1 MRHAS
6 TVAALILAAPLLGGA
21 RVAMPAAPLPT
32 HDSALDVYARPA
44 FLVDIGAGR
53 HLNLRCSGSG
63 APAVILE
70 SGAMADSMAWS
81 KVQPLLAR
89 STRVCA
95 YDRAGLGFSDAGP
108 LPRDL
113 DADVSDLRALVQAAK
128 IDAPVVLVGH
138 SLGST
143 IVRRYAERWPS
154 DVSGLVL
161 VDPPPQHVAEFSP
174 AWVKADDESRVAGLA
189 FYRACEK
196 GAEQHRLDTPP
207 ALKSCLRGPDPAW
220 SVGSNAA
227 DHRNESRPAFWRT
240 VISVTESNGALF
252 AQPVPAKERH
262 RDTPLIVLTADAA
275 CADAAPADRTILQ
288 RAQEATHRRSAATS
302 TRSERIHV
310 AGASHDVQ
318 IDRPHAVAGAIA
330 EVIGQSRR

>member
-6 TVAALILAAPLLGGA
+6 TVATLILAAPLLGA

-113 DADVSDLRALVQAAK
+113 DGDVGDVRALVPAAK
-128 IDAPVVLVGH
+128 IDARVVLVGH

-143 IVRRYAERWPS
+143 IVRRHAERWPS

-174 AWVKADDESRVAGLA
+174 AWVKADNESHVAGLA
-189 FYRACEK
+189 LYRACEK

-207 ALKSCLRGPDPAW
+207 KACCTPSGPADPNVKQALKG
-220 SVGSNAA
+220 GSHLCAPEYC
-227 DHRNESRPAFWRT
+227 HRYRPAARSPQSQDSATTHIGFRC
-240 VISVTESNGALF
+240 VAN
-252 AQPVPAKERH
+252 PA
-262 RDTPLIVLTADAA
+262 
-275 CADAAPADRTILQ
+275 
-288 RAQEATHRRSAATS
+288 SA
-302 TRSERIHV
+302 
-310 AGASHDVQ
+310 
-318 IDRPHAVAGAIA
+318 
-330 EVIGQSRR
+330 